1 MIAQLQPLMNYN
13 ALPSFIQSA
22 EQTKA
27 VGYQIQSFRP
37 TAIFL
42 AAIVRSDF

>member
-1 MIAQLQPLMNYN
+1 MAVPLSMIAQLQPLTNYD

-27 VGYQIQSFRP
+27 DNHGAS
-37 TAIFL
+37 L
-42 AAIVRSDF
+42 G